1 MRKISKDAARAFCNN
16 HKFDRDNTQ
25 VRTSTTI
32 GDQPMTE
39 LILHG
44 HIIAR
49 RRNGQLFVTLAGWP
63 TPTTKSRLN
72 ALLIECHQSPRII
85 RFFQQDNEQ
94 YLGNVIGDRWT
105 RQIDSR
111 GWYKVHDWHPNTM
124 RDLLGIE
131 KANYHENL

>member
-1 MRKISKDAARAFCNN
+1 MRKIAQDAARAFCNN
-16 HKFDRDNTQ
+16 HKFSRDNTQ

-49 RRNGQLFVTLAGWP
+49 RRNGQLFVTLAGHP
-63 TPTTKSRLN
+63 TITTKSRLN
-72 ALLIECHQSPRII
+72 ALMKECSRSV
-85 RFFQQDNEQ
+85 RFFQRDHEQ
-94 YLGNVIGDRWT
+94 YIGSYGHNTWT
-105 RQIDSR
+105 TQIDSR
-111 GWYKVHDWHPNTM
+111 SWYKVHDFHPNTT
-124 RDLLGIE
+124 RDKLGIE

>member
-1 MRKISKDAARAFCNN
+1 MRKISTDAARAFCNN
-16 HKFDRDNTQ
+16 RKFSRDNTQ

-44 HIIAR
+44 HVIAR

-72 ALLIECHQSPRII
+72 ALFAEYNKSI
-85 RFFQQDNEQ
+85 RFFQQDFEQ
-94 YLGNVIGDRWT
+94 YLGSFVGHQWT
-105 RQIDSR
+105 RPVDSR
-111 GWYKVHDWHPNTM
+111 SWYKVHDFHPNTM
-124 RDLLGIE
+124 RDLHGIE
-131 KANYHENL
+131 KVNHHD